1 MSSAPI
7 ACPPISDTFSDAS
20 DVHAAA
26 TNRTA
31 KQAAEQRGGM
41 ERFVG

>member
-1 MSSAPI
+1 
-7 ACPPISDTFSDAS
+7 
-20 DVHAAA
+20 VHAAA